1 MGTMACKRRAEQ
13 RKEADEKAEDEPEQR
28 TAASEKAEVKLP
40 PAALVR
46 CPPSPH
52 VSVSGQ
58 HVYSHDQE
66 AWIATTPIL
75 PTSKQDKGLNAIS
88 T

>member
-28 TAASEKAEVKLP
+28 TAASEKAEDKLP

-46 CPPSPH
+46 SPPSPH
-52 VSVSGQ
+52 VSVSGR
-58 HVYSHDQE
+58 HVYRHDQE
-66 AWIATTPIL
+66 AWIATTPMS
-75 PTSKQDKGLNAIS
+75 PTSKEDKGLNAIS